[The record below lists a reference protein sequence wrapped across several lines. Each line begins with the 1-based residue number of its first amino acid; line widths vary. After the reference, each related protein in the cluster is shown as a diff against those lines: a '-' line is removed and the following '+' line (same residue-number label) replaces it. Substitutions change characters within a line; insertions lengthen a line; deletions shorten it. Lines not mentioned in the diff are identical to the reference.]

1 MINRAEYKNALF
13 IFNDNEDQ
21 FLDESC
27 STGGGNAIIRPY
39 QCEDPP
45 RATGISTGIY
55 RQSSGQNSGYTD
67 LNDGNAKKV
76 IDQGINKIKKLISS
90 NKYDKIIYS
99 SDGKGGLGTGI
110 FKVGDDVK
118 KYIVD
123 NLKKIV

>member
-1 MINRAEYKNALF
+1 MINRPEYKNALF

-27 STGGGNAIIRPY
+27 SAGGGNSIIRPY

-55 RQSSGQNSGYTD
+55 RKNSGQNPGYTD

-90 NKYDKIIYS
+90 YKYDKIIYS
-99 SDGKGGLGTGI
+99 SDGKSSLGTGI

-118 KYIVD
+118 K
-123 NLKKIV
+123 